1 MNYLNLESYEERQ
14 SLVKFINFEKRVFLA
29 QIIVILLFM
38 ALTVI
43 NNNVA
48 LDLIFVSMIE
58 QNELF
63 HNRIYIDK
71 FSQYL
76 GWGLFLILS
85 FYNFKIS
92 LLHIVYSLRNPSVQI
107 IILYIMSSFFFLK
120 NTSSIIDFLW
130 QQNNF
135 SDAEYYFLSILGTSL
150 FSSIYLFIR
159 ISSTLKNLTKN

>member
-1 MNYLNLESYEERQ
+1 MNYLNLESYEARQ
-14 SLVKFINFEKRVFLA
+14 SLLKFINFEKKIFLT
-29 QIIVILLFM
+29 QIIIILLFM

-43 NNNVA
+43 NNNIS
-48 LDLIFVSMIE
+48 LDLIFISNIE

-63 HNRIYIDK
+63 HNRTYIDR

-76 GWGLFLILS
+76 GWGLFSMLS
-85 FYNFKIS
+85 LYNLKIS

-107 IILYIMSSFFFLK
+107 IIIYMMASFFFLK
-120 NTSSIIDFLW
+120 NTSGIIDSLW

-135 SDAEYYFLSILGTSL
+135 SDTEYYFLSILGTSL
-150 FSSIYLFIR
+150 FSSVYLFIR